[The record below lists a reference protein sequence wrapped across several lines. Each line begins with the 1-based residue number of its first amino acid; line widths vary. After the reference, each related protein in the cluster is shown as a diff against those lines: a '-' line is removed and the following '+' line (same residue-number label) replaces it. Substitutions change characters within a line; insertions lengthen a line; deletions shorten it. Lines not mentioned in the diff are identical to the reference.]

1 MNRLR
6 AMFASLAIGLL
17 VVAASVAIASL
28 GGRPVQRDQLGDE
41 LPILASQAFLVA
53 IPFLVLATAG
63 ISTRRAWIAGLGLT
77 LALWSYY
84 LLDALVLAIPG
95 RGANIGLGL
104 VMLASPLLISLVC
117 VALARND
124 MKRRERA

>member
-6 AMFASLAIGLL
+6 AMFAALAIGLL
-17 VVAASVAIASL
+17 VVAASVVIASL
-28 GGRPVQRDQLGDE
+28 GGRPIQRDQLGDE
-41 LPILASQAFLVA
+41 MPILAFQVFMVA
-53 IPFLVLATAG
+53 IPFLVLATAS

-84 LLDALVLAIPG
+84 LLDALVLAVPG

-104 VMLASPLLISLVC
+104 IMLASPLLISIVC
-117 VALARND
+117 VALARTD
-124 MKRRERA
+124 MKSREQA

>member
-41 LPILASQAFLVA
+41 LPILAFQAFLVA